1 MKVGDR
7 IEATGRN
14 GNGDPIRS
22 GRTGTVIRFDSR
34 AVGDDILIRWDDAER
49 GEWSVEI
56 TYSSKSH
63 PPDDRFKVLSSRVN
77 EWEEFLELL

>member
-14 GNGDPIRS
+14 GYGDPIRP

-34 AVGDDILIRWDDAER
+34 AVGDDILIRWDDVER
-49 GEWSVEI
+49 GEWSAES
-56 TYSSKSH
+56 TYSSKLH
-63 PPDDRFKVLSSRVN
+63 PPADRFRVLSSRGN